1 MHLLQVMLRQ
11 QEAIAQGLRR
21 LEEVQMQL
29 QARAARALHADPRGL
44 RASEQAA
51 VAARD
56 AARLA
61 EREALIDSLRDSL
74 LQLAGTSR

>member
-1 MHLLQVMLRQ
+1 MLRQ

-21 LEEVQMQL
+21 LEEVQMRL
-29 QARAARALHADPRGL
+29 QATAARALHADPGGL
-44 RASEQAA
+44 RALEQAA

-61 EREALIDSLRDSL
+61 EREALIDSLRESL
-74 LQLAGTSR
+74 LQLAGTSRWV

>member
-1 MHLLQVMLRQ
+1 MLRQ
-11 QEAIAQGLRR
+11 QEAIATGLRR

-29 QARAARALHADPRGL
+29 QAHAARALHADPGGL

-61 EREALIDSLRDSL
+61 EREALIDSLRESL
-74 LQLAGTSR
+74 LELAGTTR